1 MTRCPGSG
9 PTVLSDGS
17 KVFQN
22 TRSVQLKHRLGAHS
36 GDPCPALQGVDV
48 MERAFG
54 SHRGHG
60 CLLSAE
66 VLVWRKDPVIRW
78 VLSIGLK
85 EDANNRVD
93 GGVHGTLMA
102 LDGTFDATALA
113 LLVHIP
119 PQNTQVTPGRLHPP
133 TALLLETPQPVLEQ
147 GSA

>member
-1 MTRCPGSG
+1 M
-9 PTVLSDGS
+9 LSDGS

-102 LDGTFDATALA
+102 LDGTFDVTALA
-113 LLVHIP
+113 LLVQIP
-119 PQNTQVTPGRLHPP
+119 TQNTQVTPGLLNPP

>member
-1 MTRCPGSG
+1 M
-9 PTVLSDGS
+9 LSDGS

-102 LDGTFDATALA
+102 LDGTFDVTALA
-113 LLVHIP
+113 LLVQIP
-119 PQNTQVTPGRLHPP
+119 TQNTQVTPGLLNPP
-133 TALLLETPQPVLEQ
+133 TALLLETLQPVLEQ

>member
-1 MTRCPGSG
+1 
-9 PTVLSDGS
+9 
-17 KVFQN
+17 
-22 TRSVQLKHRLGAHS
+22 
-36 GDPCPALQGVDV
+36 

-85 EDANNRVD
+85 EEANNRVD

-102 LDGTFDATALA
+102 LDGTFDVTALA
-113 LLVHIP
+113 LLVQIP
-119 PQNTQVTPGRLHPP
+119 TQNTQVTPGRLHPP